1 MSSININSTV
11 LPSELL
17 KILDANEVQVGSSVS
32 YQLCKLLWEYHP
44 LAGKIIEKP
53 IRLALSKSRKINIPC
68 AIEDQLKEAFEREWE
83 RLGATNHIRDTM
95 YLSRVYGA
103 SAIVYGSPAI
113 PTTDP
118 IDPWKLADL
127 PDLYFNQ
134 LDPLNLA
141 GSIVTNQNPNAPDFQ
156 KPNQSITA
164 AGQPYHQSRT
174 CTIFCGTPIY
184 LSFQGSSF
192 SFSGRSLFLRAL
204 YPLKSFIQTMTV
216 DDLVSLKAG
225 LLIAK
230 IQQSGSIVNRLM
242 QAGATGKRDL
252 LKEGQTGN
260 VLSINPDESIESID
274 LNNTD
279 KAMTVARNNI
289 IANIAAACDV
299 PAILLKD
306 EAYTQGFG
314 EGTEDAKAVAQYIEG
329 LRHDMASLYAYFDKI
344 VQHRAWN
351 KEFYQALSNDHPEEI
366 GQMSYE
372 QFFYFAH
379 NLFKTEWPTLL
390 EEPESEKIRRDSDKL
405 KAMADV
411 LKTLGA
417 MVDPENKARVVEW
430 FTDNINGMTGL
441 FASPME
447 LDIEALAEYEP
458 PQEGG
463 GMPDMGGG
471 DTPDGHDHDH
481 GGGGGGIAAKAD
493 SDWKESDH
501 PRAKDGKF
509 GSGGGAASEPANK
522 SKDYGFKRTQKSQ
535 WMGTGFGKMPASHGL
550 TVGGK
555 ETGFTISGTRSGNYY
570 VYDPTGKKVETSS
583 SFELAK
589 EAAREHYENYN
600 RKEYNRKERQPH
612 EPKEEK
618 PVLTVPEQLAERESD
633 LGSIDIPQAE
643 GSSIKPDQTRKDLGA
658 KYKEAA
664 KLKPKYDDQ
673 MLGIATELGVQYQ
686 IMLAPLKGVK
696 RAVEKIVGDYKGNA
710 NKIKDLVRGTIVVDD
725 FEQTLK
731 AIDMISQ
738 RMGKPLGLRN
748 GLVEGSEAESP
759 DGYRDIKMNIEID
772 GHVTEVQVNF
782 KEMIEA
788 KDGEG
793 HKLYEAARKI
803 QTNANAEGRQL
814 TENEEREVFRLFAE
828 QKKVYNAAWDKIQA
842 RASKGGGK
850 STAKKADAV
859 TAANDD
865 EHWITLNG
873 GEGKDGEGHG
883 QHVLINGSG
892 EVVGGAGGKLNGKK
906 LEGVQSKSKDVDFK
920 VPRPAGEQKTAATE
934 LTGDQKAL
942 ASWGSNSHDGMIN
955 FWKTDPTRETPDGKN
970 LEEMAESEL
979 QKLEEGK
986 DTVTQYLTERDM
998 PKEVVEQIRQEAIQK
1013 WTDLVRTS
1021 KDTKSILSMETK
1033 SPHLRDTILDD
1044 FKAAIVAGEGIDRVE
1059 RQAVQMVK
1067 EMGVSEEAAKEY
1079 VNKIKEETT
1088 DSSQIRSMARKFILT
1103 PAQQKAWDMGWKLNQ
1118 AIANNTYAGQ
1128 SDLGKLLLELDELR
1142 TQSIEK
1148 MVKLGMDKEQAES
1161 WGDSIRDYGMPRMME
1176 SHKKWEIQQE
1186 LNANQA
1192 KSRQQLI
1199 EKTHA
1204 DALIDRQRV
1213 EKNKTNFV
1221 PYTPQKT
1228 VADAAR
1234 FVVQSNYA
1242 AAANFG
1248 KMNIDVVNAQ
1258 IESLSFHLQKFPEL
1272 AAEQRN
1278 MGSIQVRA
1286 KDIVKAGKSSEKEWA
1301 KLAVKKIQPN
1311 LTEEQLEKE
1320 VEAFLNRRHKLEKTS
1335 GKTWAYSVGDA
1346 HTYDTQRD
1354 WKGVFF
1360 NEKYAADTE
1369 LFQKTLDVSLAIKW
1383 HPVGC
1388 DTIKS
1393 VADHEY
1399 GHQMDNLLKLVDKTG
1414 VGTRGFT
1421 DPRMQK
1427 IWEDASKDG
1436 KAGMKELVS
1445 EYAAENKMEFI
1456 AECWAEYLNNPQP
1469 RSTALAMGWLIEDIY
1484 AEKFGKK

>member
-1 MSSININSTV
+1 MSSINVNSTA

-17 KILDANEVQVGSSVS
+17 QILDANEVQVGSTIS

-53 IRLALSKSRKINIPC
+53 IRLALSKQRKVNIPC

-103 SAIVYGSPAI
+103 SAIVYGAPNI
-113 PTTDP
+113 PTSEP
-118 IDPWKLADL
+118 IDPWTLADL
-127 PDLYFNQ
+127 QDMYFNQ

-141 GSIVTNQNPNAPDFQ
+141 GSIVTNQNPNAPDYQ
-156 KPNQSITA
+156 KPNANITA
-164 AGQPYHQSRT
+164 AGQPYHQSRA
-174 CTIFCGTPIY
+174 CVIFCGTPIY
-184 LSFQGSSF
+184 LSFQSSSF

-216 DDLVSLKAG
+216 DDLVSLKSG

-242 QAGATGKRDL
+242 QSGAASKRDL

-260 VLSINPDESIESID
+260 VLSIQPEESIESID
-274 LNNTD
+274 MNNTD
-279 KAMTVARNNI
+279 KAMTTARNNI

-329 LRHDMASLYAYFDKI
+329 LRHDMDSLFAYFDKI

-351 KEFYQALSNDHPEEI
+351 KEFYQALANDHPEEI
-366 GQMSYE
+366 GGMTYE
-372 QFFYFAH
+372 QFFYFAQ
-379 NLFKTEWPTLL
+379 NLFKAEWPTLL

-481 GGGGGGIAAKAD
+481 GGGGGGGIAAKAD
-493 SDWKESDH
+493 SDWKEADH

-509 GSGGGAASEPANK
+509 GSGGGAASEPAAK
-522 SKDYGFKRTQKSQ
+522 GAAKQKRK
-535 WMGTGFGKMPASHGL
+535 
-550 TVGGK
+550 
-555 ETGFTISGTRSGNYY
+555 
-570 VYDPTGKKVETSS
+570 
-583 SFELAK
+583 
-589 EAAREHYENYN
+589 
-600 RKEYNRKERQPH
+600 YNRKERQPH

-673 MLGIATELGVQYQ
+673 MLGIATELGVQDQ

-696 RAVEKIVGDYKGNA
+696 RAVEKIVGDYAGNA

-803 QTNANAEGRQL
+803 QTNANAESRQL

-942 ASWGSNSHDGMIN
+942 ASWGSNSHDGLIN

-1013 WTDLVRTS
+1013 WTDLLSTS
-1021 KDTKSILSMETK
+1021 KDAKTVKEIETK
-1033 SPHLRDTILDD
+1033 NPTFKDTVYDD
-1044 FKAAIVAGEGIDRVE
+1044 FTRSIANGEGLERVE
-1059 RQAVQMVK
+1059 NQTVQMLT
-1067 EMGVSEEAAKEY
+1067 EMGVSE
-1079 VNKIKEETT
+1079 
-1088 DSSQIRSMARKFILT
+1088 
-1103 PAQQKAWDMGWKLNQ
+1103 
-1118 AIANNTYAGQ
+1118 TYAK
-1128 SDLGKLLLELDELR
+1128 DYVGKLKAAATEPSAIGSIARRHIVRPAKTNAYQISTNAISKIENGTWNGNEDYMKVINSLEELKR
-1142 TQSIEK
+1142 ESIEK
-1148 MVKLGMDKEQAES
+1148 LVKIGVDREHAES
-1161 WGDSIRDYGMPRMME
+1161 YGEDIIQYGLPELKIAHQRWESKGAAARIESKAKGDLLEKMRADR
-1176 SHKKWEIQQE
+1176 
-1186 LNANQA
+1186 A
-1192 KSRQQLI
+1192 K
-1199 EKTHA
+1199 
-1204 DALIDRQRV
+1204 DMQRV
-1213 EKNKTNFV
+1213 EKNKTSFV

-1228 VADAAR
+1228 VAAAAK

-1248 KMNIDVVNAQ
+1248 KMNIESVNAQ
-1258 IESLSFHLQKFPEL
+1258 VSALSFHLERFPEL

-1278 MGSIQVRA
+1278 MGSVQVRA
-1286 KDIVKAGKSSEKEWA
+1286 KGMREIRKEAQRAWA
-1301 KLAVKKIQPN
+1301 TQMLKDLNPTLSDQL
-1311 LTEEQLEKE
+1311 LTETVEQYLDDK
-1320 VEAFLNRRHKLEKTS
+1320 HKLEKTNPRLW
-1335 GKTWAYSVGDA
+1335 GYSVGDA
-1346 HTYDTQRD
+1346 HCRENERD

-1360 NEKYAADTE
+1360 NEKYAGNTE
-1369 LFQKTLDVSLAIKW
+1369 LFQQTLDHNVKTQW
-1383 HPVGC
+1383 HPMGC
-1388 DTIKS
+1388 NTVKS

-1399 GHQMDNLLKLVDKTG
+1399 GHQMDNLLNLVDKARF
-1414 VGTRGFT
+1414 GTKDFN
-1421 DPRMQK
+1421 DSRMRK
-1427 IWEDASKDG
+1427 IWESA
-1436 KAGMKELVS
+1436 KEKGIKESVS
-1445 EYAAENKMEFI
+1445 QYAAQDREEFI
-1456 AECWAEYLNNPQP
+1456 AECWAEYLNNPEP
-1469 RSTALAMGWLIEDIY
+1469 RETAMAMGKLIETIY
-1484 AEKFGKK
+1484 SEKFGNKKVNV

>member
-1 MSSININSTV
+1 M
-11 LPSELL
+11 
-17 KILDANEVQVGSSVS
+17 
-32 YQLCKLLWEYHP
+32 
-44 LAGKIIEKP
+44 
-53 IRLALSKSRKINIPC
+53 
-68 AIEDQLKEAFEREWE
+68 
-83 RLGATNHIRDTM
+83 
-95 YLSRVYGA
+95 
-103 SAIVYGSPAI
+103 
-113 PTTDP
+113 
-118 IDPWKLADL
+118 
-127 PDLYFNQ
+127 
-134 LDPLNLA
+134 
-141 GSIVTNQNPNAPDFQ
+141 
-156 KPNQSITA
+156 
-164 AGQPYHQSRT
+164 
-174 CTIFCGTPIY
+174 
-184 LSFQGSSF
+184 
-192 SFSGRSLFLRAL
+192 
-204 YPLKSFIQTMTV
+204 
-216 DDLVSLKAG
+216 
-225 LLIAK
+225 
-230 IQQSGSIVNRLM
+230 
-242 QAGATGKRDL
+242 
-252 LKEGQTGN
+252 
-260 VLSINPDESIESID
+260 
-274 LNNTD
+274 
-279 KAMTVARNNI
+279 
-289 IANIAAACDV
+289 
-299 PAILLKD
+299 
-306 EAYTQGFG
+306 
-314 EGTEDAKAVAQYIEG
+314 
-329 LRHDMASLYAYFDKI
+329 
-344 VQHRAWN
+344 
-351 KEFYQALSNDHPEEI
+351 
-366 GQMSYE
+366 
-372 QFFYFAH
+372 
-379 NLFKTEWPTLL
+379 
-390 EEPESEKIRRDSDKL
+390 
-405 KAMADV
+405 
-411 LKTLGA
+411 
-417 MVDPENKARVVEW
+417 
-430 FTDNINGMTGL
+430 
-441 FASPME
+441 
-447 LDIEALAEYEP
+447 
-458 PQEGG
+458 
-463 GMPDMGGG
+463 
-471 DTPDGHDHDH
+471 
-481 GGGGGGIAAKAD
+481 
-493 SDWKESDH
+493 
-501 PRAKDGKF
+501 
-509 GSGGGAASEPANK
+509 
-522 SKDYGFKRTQKSQ
+522 
-535 WMGTGFGKMPASHGL
+535 
-550 TVGGK
+550 
-555 ETGFTISGTRSGNYY
+555 
-570 VYDPTGKKVETSS
+570 
-583 SFELAK
+583 AK

-673 MLGIATELGVQYQ
+673 MLGIATELGVQDQ